1 MPQRS
6 PLIIHYRA
14 SQIVWLVLTVAVILY
29 AVALAGFFY
38 GNKTYSDNQAYIDEL
53 ETGIDELSQGLAHK
67 QTALAT
73 LQLTA
78 QVDAAALEQTRQQM
92 LDMQRQIYGRE
103 QELKLYREML
113 QTYFK
118 KQGSEVPNSI
128 LKRFIRHD

>member
-6 PLIIHYRA
+6 PLIIHYRT

-38 GNKTYSDNQAYIDEL
+38 GNKTYSDNQAYIAEL
-53 ETGIDELSQGLAHK
+53 ETGIDELSQGLALK

-113 QTYFK
+113 QD
-118 KQGSEVPNSI
+118 NS
-128 LKRFIRHD
+128 